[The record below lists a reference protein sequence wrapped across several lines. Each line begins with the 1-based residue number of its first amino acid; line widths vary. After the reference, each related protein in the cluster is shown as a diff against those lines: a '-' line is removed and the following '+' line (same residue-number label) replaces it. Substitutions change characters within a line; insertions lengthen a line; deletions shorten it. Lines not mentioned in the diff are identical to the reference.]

1 MNTKSVRIAVIED
14 DPGLRE
20 LLQEELE
27 SVGYD
32 VAAFT
37 DVESFQNQ
45 QATFEAQ
52 LVVSDIRLPGISGLE
67 LLAQL
72 QGQAKA
78 PPLILIT
85 AFGTVDQAVEALKQ
99 GADDFLTKPL
109 DLEHLLVS
117 VERVLTFHQ
126 LRDEVEH
133 YRQSQQRTAE
143 GPAGIIGKSR
153 VMQKLYDEIERV
165 APVEGAVL
173 ILGESGTGKELVAQ
187 ALHQQSQRAAGP
199 FLAVNC
205 AGIPAELLESEFF
218 GHAAGAFTGAQKARA
233 GLLKEAN
240 GGTLLLDEIGEM
252 PLALQAKLL
261 RVLQEGKMRPVG
273 SDQEVQIDVRIL
285 AATHQNLEQKVADKS
300 FREDL
305 FYRLETFAIK
315 VPPLRHRGDDVALLA
330 EHFIQQVS
338 EQQNKRIKGLTAA
351 AQDLF
356 YSYNFPGNVREL
368 QNAIERAVT
377 FCDGDWI
384 DADHLPAR
392 MRLDQVPE
400 VATDATE
407 QWPSMDALQADYVR
421 KVLAHTEGN
430 KQRAARILGITR
442 RTLYRWLTN
451 DD

>member
-1 MNTKSVRIAVIED
+1 M
-14 DPGLRE
+14 
-20 LLQEELE
+20 
-27 SVGYD
+27 
-32 VAAFT
+32 
-37 DVESFQNQ
+37 
-45 QATFEAQ
+45 
-52 LVVSDIRLPGISGLE
+52 
-67 LLAQL
+67 
-72 QGQAKA
+72 
-78 PPLILIT
+78 
-85 AFGTVDQAVEALKQ
+85 
-99 GADDFLTKPL
+99 
-109 DLEHLLVS
+109 
-117 VERVLTFHQ
+117 
-126 LRDEVEH
+126 
-133 YRQSQQRTAE
+133 
-143 GPAGIIGKSR
+143 
-153 VMQKLYDEIERV
+153 
-165 APVEGAVL
+165 
-173 ILGESGTGKELVAQ
+173 
-187 ALHQQSQRAAGP
+187 
-199 FLAVNC
+199 
-205 AGIPAELLESEFF
+205 
-218 GHAAGAFTGAQKARA
+218 
-233 GLLKEAN
+233 
-240 GGTLLLDEIGEM
+240 LDEIGEM